1 MKDGCSRVPGSI
13 WDGRAAW
20 TRKGVIPRGKNHR
33 LLLLLPWV
41 SVRLMLELAFM
52 KEVHSPTHVDDED
65 DDPEEDDDGD
75 SPIFRLKVSISLD
88 VMARC
93 GQLN

>member
-1 MKDGCSRVPGSI
+1 MLPGSI
-13 WDGRAAW
+13 RDGRAAG

-33 LLLLLPWV
+33 LFFLLPWV
-41 SVRLMLELAFM
+41 SVRLVFELVFM
-52 KEVHSPTHVDDED
+52 KEVHSPTCVDDED

-75 SPIFRLKVSISLD
+75 TPIFRLKVSISRD

-93 GQLN
+93 VWLN

>member
-1 MKDGCSRVPGSI
+1 
-13 WDGRAAW
+13 
-20 TRKGVIPRGKNHR
+20 
-33 LLLLLPWV
+33 
-41 SVRLMLELAFM
+41 MLELAFM
-52 KEVHSPTHVDDED
+52 KEVHSPTCVDDED

-88 VMARC
+88 VKARC